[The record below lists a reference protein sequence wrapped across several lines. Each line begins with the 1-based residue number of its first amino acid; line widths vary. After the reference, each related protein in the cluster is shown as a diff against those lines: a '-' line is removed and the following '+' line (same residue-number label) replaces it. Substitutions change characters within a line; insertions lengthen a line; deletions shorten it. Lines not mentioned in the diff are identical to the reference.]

1 MKKYRKRMSMIF
13 HHHRMWLSFIDE
25 FTMLAKNAKGS
36 YMEIIESTLKRW
48 ERMRTQF
55 ITQDSSN
62 KYY

>member
-1 MKKYRKRMSMIF
+1 MSMIF